1 MQITRT
7 HMQVKATNNTL
18 ISTFIDVRIF
28 FIKPKNGTTIEYTVE
43 TVDITKQQTSSRKVI
58 LKRQPVNRLF

>member
-28 FIKPKNGTTIEYTVE
+28 YQAIKCNNNEVHRRNSSYNQTT
-43 TVDITKQQTSSRKVI
+43 
-58 LKRQPVNRLF
+58 N

>member
-28 FIKPKNGTTIEYTVE
+28 FIKPENVTTMKYTVE
-43 TVDITKQQTSSRKVI
+43 TVHITKNNKLVRGK
-58 LKRQPVNRLF
+58 

>member
-28 FIKPKNGTTIEYTVE
+28 LL
-43 TVDITKQQTSSRKVI
+43 SRKM
-58 LKRQPVNRLF
+58 